1 VTPSEK
7 AYKVRAVHC
16 SHQASAETI
25 YAKLSE
31 VTAPLTRSWETL
43 GKARR
48 VCLKVNMQMR
58 SDNIRRIGGR
68 RQELV
73 DDDVLRASL
82 RLLRERTDAEL
93 FVLDTSF
100 APAGQ
105 RPGPDFNMR
114 PLLEEFGVPYVE
126 AGDPPFEWY
135 PVPGGGLMFSQYQ
148 LSASL
153 GEADAFVSIAKMK
166 SHAFMGITLC
176 LKNLFGLPPIA
187 PHGRSRSYYHHPIR
201 LSYVLPDLGMITQP
215 CLNIID
221 ALTGQSGREWDGEGR
236 ICDTLIAGDHV
247 IATDACG
254 ASLMGHDPALDWPT
268 PPYRRDRSPIA
279 VAAENGFGTVD
290 LQEIDWESERTGPV
304 AQFMSVEADPPERI
318 ASLRRTA
325 CEQGLFYR
333 DQRGQFLDRYPG
345 KFIYLQEGEVVWTGD
360 DPSHAAPVHKLSGEK
375 PDQAVWLKLVDP
387 AEREGE
393 QYRVYQQLLA
403 RGVGGSPGIASPPR

>member
-1 VTPSEK
+1 MSADK

-16 SHQASAETI
+16 SHQASPEEI
-25 YAKLSE
+25 YAKLKE
-31 VTAPLTRSWETL
+31 VTAPLSRWWEKL
-43 GKARR
+43 GKARK
-48 VCLKVNMQMR
+48 VGIKVNMQMR
-58 SDNIRRIGGR
+58 TEDIRRIGGR

-73 DDDVLRASL
+73 DEDVLRAAL

-93 FVLDTSF
+93 FVIDTSM

-126 AGDPPFEWY
+126 AGDPPFAWY
-135 PVPGGGLMFSQYQ
+135 PVPGGGLMFSEYQ
-148 LSASL
+148 LSAAL

-176 LKNLFGLPPIA
+176 LKNLFGLPPIP
-187 PHGRSRSYYHHPIR
+187 PHGRVRTYYHHPIR
-201 LSYVLPDLGMITQP
+201 LSYVLPDLGRITQP

-221 ALTGQSGREWDGEGR
+221 ALTGQSGREWGGEGR

-254 ASLMGHDPALDWPT
+254 ASLMGHDPTLDWPT

-279 VAAENGFGTVD
+279 VAAEHGFGTVN
-290 LQEIDWESERTGPV
+290 LEEIDWESERTGPV
-304 AQFMSVEADPPERI
+304 ADFMSAEADPPERI
-318 ASLRRTA
+318 ARLRRSA
-325 CEQGLFYR
+325 CEQGRFYR
-333 DQRGQFLDRYPG
+333 KAKDRLSERYAGQ
-345 KFIYLQEGEVVWTGD
+345 FIYLQQGEVIWSGA
-360 DPSHAAPVHKLSGEK
+360 DPSQAGPVQKLSREK
-375 PDQAVWLKLVDP
+375 DQAVWLKLVDP

-393 QYRVYQQLLA
+393 QYHVYEQLLA
-403 RGVGGSPGIASPPR
+403 

>member
-1 VTPSEK
+1 MTSTEK
-7 AYKVRAVHC
+7 AYRVRAVHC
-16 SHQASAETI
+16 SHQASAEEI
-25 YAKLSE
+25 YAKLKE
-31 VTAPLTRSWETL
+31 VTAPLSRSWEKL
-43 GKARR
+43 EKARK
-48 VCLKVNMQMR
+48 VGIKVNMQMR

-73 DDDVLRASL
+73 DDDVLRAAL
-82 RLLRERTDAEL
+82 RLLRERIDAQL
-93 FVLDTSF
+93 FVIDTSF

-135 PVPGGGLMFSQYQ
+135 RVPGGGLMFQEYQ
-148 LSASL
+148 LSAAL
-153 GEADAFVSIAKMK
+153 GAADAFVSIAKMK

-187 PHGRSRSYYHHPIR
+187 PHGRARTYYHHPIR

-221 ALTGQSGREWDGEGR
+221 ALTGQSGREWGGEGR
-236 ICDTLIAGDHV
+236 IGDTLIAGDHV

-254 ASLMGHDPALDWPT
+254 ASLMGHDPTLDWPT

-279 VAAENGFGTVD
+279 VAAEHGFGTVN

-304 AQFMSVEADPPERI
+304 AQFMSDEADPPERI

-325 CEQGLFYR
+325 CEQGLFYQ
-333 DQRGQFLDRYPG
+333 DQRDRFLDRYTG
-345 KFIYLQEGEVVWTGD
+345 QFIYLQEGKVVWNGP
-360 DPSHAAPVHKLSGEK
+360 DPSEAAPVQKLSGERQ
-375 PDQAVWLKLVDP
+375 DQAVWLKLVDP
-387 AEREGE
+387 SEREGE
-393 QYRVYQQLLA
+393 HYRVYQQLLTG
-403 RGVGGSPGIASPPR
+403 RDGGVPLAAP